1 MMESFAAYLFKSI
14 IWLSGFALV
23 YLLFLRNERFFIL
36 KRVYLISGILISF
49 IFPLISI
56 HYSVEM
62 PYPVLNTSDITQTA
76 VPVFPG
82 IQEDIPD
89 KYFYI
94 KMIILILYLA
104 GIFFLAVR
112 LIKHVSILYKTINRA
127 SIDKKGAARLIRASE
142 FPASFSFF
150 NYVFINPSVNEAEV
164 KEIMNHELVHV
175 NQMHWLDLF
184 LVEILRMVQWVN
196 PFAWIYT
203 GLIRLNH
210 EYLADKVAL
219 QRTSNPAI
227 YRATLINQLFSSP
240 VISLS
245 NSFNYSL
252 NKKRFDMMKRII
264 SSPYRKMKIFLILPV
279 IAIVF
284 YAFATPKYHYVPSP
298 EGPVTIYQSPV
309 MIQKSIKG
317 VILNEEGKPLG
328 GVHITSTGKMGE
340 AILATSGVDGHFEII
355 NVQADASLIFQL
367 NGYKSLI
374 LKPSFSKEM
383 NVKMVKDPE
392 YREPVVKQEN
402 TTPPPRPE
410 PLVVV
415 DSVISEKTYI
425 DVAKELGSDFGISRF
440 LSSKDAI
447 EKYGDKGKN
456 GAVEITTKKRAA
468 ELGIKILFRR
478 QNPDDFPTFMG
489 KSRMSFTDWV
499 ISQIKYPEEA
509 SAKGIKGW
517 VHVNYTIEP
526 DGKVSNV
533 NLTGNTDPVL
543 GGVVAQAIISS
554 PYWEPAKNPEGREPF
569 TSEVTLKFT
578 LPNRISA
585 DETPFIVVEE
595 MPMYPG
601 GEGELLKFLAEN
613 TRYPEAAK
621 AKKIEG
627 RVIVRF
633 FVNTEGNAEDVSV
646 LKGVD
651 PFLDAEAVRVVGLLK
666 GFSPGSQGGKPV
678 NVWYMVPI
686 KFSLPMEETPQ

>member
-1 MMESFAAYLFKSI
+1 METFAAYLFKSV
-14 IWLSGFALV
+14 IWLTGFALV

-56 HYSVEM
+56 HYLVEK
-62 PYPVLNTSDITQTA
+62 PSPLNISDIIQTTI
-76 VPVFPG
+76 PVFPG
-82 IQEDIPD
+82 IQENITGKHFDFRVIL
-89 KYFYI
+89 
-94 KMIILILYLA
+94 LILYLA

-127 SIDKKGAARLIRASE
+127 NIDKKGAAKLIRTSE

-150 NYVFINPSVNEAEV
+150 NYVFINPSVSETEV

-175 NQMHWLDLF
+175 NQKHWLDLF

-203 GLIRLNH
+203 GFIRLNH
-210 EYLADKVAL
+210 EYLADEVAL

-227 YRATLINQLFSSP
+227 YRAALVNQLFSSP

-252 NKKRFDMMKRII
+252 NKKRFDMMKKII
-264 SSPYRKMKIFLILPV
+264 SSPYRKMKILLILPV

-284 YAFATPKYHYVPSP
+284 YAFATPDYHYAPSP
-298 EGPVTIYQSPV
+298 EGPITIYQSPV
-309 MIQKSIKG
+309 MIQKSVKG
-317 VILNEEGKPLG
+317 VILNEEGKPLE
-328 GVHITSTGKMGE
+328 GVHIMSTGKMGE
-340 AILATSGVDGHFEII
+340 AFLATSGADGRFEIV

-367 NGYKSLI
+367 KGYKNLI

-383 NVKMVKDPE
+383 NIKMVKDPE

-402 TTPPPRPE
+402 TPPPPRPE

-425 DVAKELGSDFGISRF
+425 DVTKELGSDFGISKF

-456 GAVEITTKKRAA
+456 GAIEIMTKKRAA
-468 ELGIKILFRR
+468 ELGIKIPFRR
-478 QNPDDFPTFMG
+478 QKPDDFPTFMG
-489 KSRMSFTDWV
+489 KLRSYFTDWV

-569 TSEVTLKFT
+569 TSEVSLKFS
-578 LPNRISA
+578 LPDKISVVEA
-585 DETPFIVVEE
+585 PFVVVEE

-601 GEGELLKFLAEN
+601 GEGELLKFLAKN

-627 RVIVRF
+627 KVIVRF

-651 PFLDAEAVRVVGLLK
+651 PFLDAEAVRVAGLLK

-686 KFSLPMEETPQ
+686 NFVFPKEEASQ